1 MRFPLLLA
9 SAAMLTVTASGEEP
23 RPVLRER
30 AEMRATPVLLDAS
43 DPAHVRVGA
52 LTYLGGVRLTSPDP
66 AFGGFSSMRIV
77 GDRVT
82 LLSDAGNLV
91 QFTLGRDWQ
100 PRDMRFGDL
109 PGGPGS
115 GWAKWQRDSESLAT
129 DPATGT
135 VWVGF
140 ESYNA
145 IWRYD
150 RDFRRAER
158 HVQPRAMRKWS
169 EAGGPESM
177 VRLRDGR
184 FVVIGETSRPKGF
197 PQARELLVFDRDPTE
212 TRTPPQLFGYVPPAK
227 YDPSDAVE
235 LPDGRLLILN
245 RRLSVPGLFTA
256 KLTVLDLRRAR
267 PRTLVRGTEIA
278 TLESPLIHDNYEAL
292 AITHED
298 AETILWIASDDNQ
311 EIWEQ
316 SLLLKFRLDL

>member
-1 MRFPLLLA
+1 MRFPLLL
-9 SAAMLTVTASGEEP
+9 SSVVLLTVTASGEEP
-23 RPVLRER
+23 RPVLRKH
-30 AEMRATPVLLDAS
+30 AEMRAIPVPLDAG
-43 DPAHVRVGA
+43 DPRHVRVGA
-52 LTYLGGVRLTSPDP
+52 LTYLGGVRLMSPDP
-66 AFGGFSSMRIV
+66 AFGGFSSMRVI
-77 GDRVT
+77 DDQFT

-91 QFTLGRDWQ
+91 RFRMGADWQ
-100 PRDMRFGDL
+100 PREVRFDDL
-109 PGGPGS
+109 PAGPGS
-115 GWAKWQRDSESLAT
+115 GSVKWQRDSESLAT

-158 HVQPRAMRKWS
+158 QVQPAAMRKWS

-184 FVVIGETSRPKGF
+184 FVVIGETSRPKGY

-212 TRTPPQLFGYVPPAK
+212 TKNPPQLFGYVPPAK

-235 LPDGRLLILN
+235 LPDGRLLVLN
-245 RRLSVPGLFTA
+245 RRLSLPGLFTA
-256 KLTVLDLRRAR
+256 KLTVLDLRHAR
-267 PRTLVRGTEIA
+267 PRTLVRGREIA
-278 TLESPLIHDNYEAL
+278 TLEAPLIHDNYEAL
-292 AITHED
+292 AITHEG